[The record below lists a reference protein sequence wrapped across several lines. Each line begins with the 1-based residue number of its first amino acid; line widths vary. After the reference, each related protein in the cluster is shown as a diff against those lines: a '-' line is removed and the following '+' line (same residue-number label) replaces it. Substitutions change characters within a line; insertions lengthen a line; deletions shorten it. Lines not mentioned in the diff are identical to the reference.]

1 MQGVSVVQGY
11 SLLMGK
17 RRKSRE
23 IAFQLLYARELSGV
37 SGESVINEIRELNI
51 DTDSDVFE
59 YSVQLFGWTV
69 EEQEKIDA
77 GIKEV
82 VSNWSMDRISPIDKN
97 LIRLGCAEM
106 LKGGLAVGIVINEII
121 ELAKEFGDKDSPV
134 FVNGVLDSWYNN
146 VYSS

>member
-1 MQGVSVVQGY
+1 
-11 SLLMGK
+11 MGK